1 MVLGWR
7 RAFCSSISRDRGD
20 HSSKEEQIN
29 SNSSPRIGS
38 KFGFFS
44 NPSTPRLQSQPG
56 LRCRTTA
63 TEEAT
68 VLASESPK
76 QLRCKTKENSK
87 LFHSNPSSPRSP
99 STLSLLKST
108 LRLSKSR
115 CGICLQTVKA
125 GQGMAIFTA
134 ECSHSFHF
142 PCIANHMKKQCS
154 LLCPVCSYHWK
165 EMPLLSIDNT
175 HKPVCDEKQIKVE
188 AKSVVKSTNERNQHY
203 LKVYNDDE
211 PLMSPTKGVRFN
223 PIPESDEENEQDNDN
238 GVEFQGFSV
247 NTSPTPI
254 SDLTRKCTNVEVT
267 LPREAVVVAVR
278 RSCQAQLILLKIRAP
293 PAQTKANQRAPIDVV
308 TVIDVSGN
316 INKDKLQI
324 MKRTMK
330 LILSHL
336 STSDRF
342 SIVAFSSS
350 SKRLLPLRRMT
361 TNGRRSA
368 RRIVDAMVAV
378 EGKSSAN
385 DAMKKAAKVLEDRR
399 DRNSVASIILLSD
412 FNSQTR
418 TKQLVSSTRHPNLD
432 IPVHSIQFGACP
444 NAPNDETFGQCIKS
458 LLSVVVQDLR
468 VELGFYSGSA
478 PAEIAAV
485 YSYTSSP
492 VALGTGSLRVG
503 DLYAEEER
511 DLLVELKVPSSAI
524 GAQHVLSFR
533 CCYTDAYSKE
543 LIHSEEQA
551 LPIPRAQATR
561 TAAPEIQRL
570 RNIFVTTR
578 AVAESRRLMERNNL
592 SGANHMLSSAR
603 ALLLQSSSSS
613 ANEFVIGLDA
623 EMAELQRR
631 RESLIQRRRGQLTER
646 FAFLDEKGEPLTP
659 TSAWRAAEKLAK
671 VAIMRKSLNRVGDL
685 HGFED
690 ARF

>member
-1 MVLGWR
+1 
-7 RAFCSSISRDRGD
+7 
-20 HSSKEEQIN
+20 
-29 SNSSPRIGS
+29 
-38 KFGFFS
+38 
-44 NPSTPRLQSQPG
+44 
-56 LRCRTTA
+56 
-63 TEEAT
+63 
-68 VLASESPK
+68 
-76 QLRCKTKENSK
+76 
-87 LFHSNPSSPRSP
+87 
-99 STLSLLKST
+99 
-108 LRLSKSR
+108 
-115 CGICLQTVKA
+115 
-125 GQGMAIFTA
+125 MAIFTA

-154 LLCPVCSYHWK
+154 LLCPVCSFHWK
-165 EMPLLSIDNT
+165 EMPLLSID
-175 HKPVCDEKQIKVE
+175 KPAFDEKQRKVE
-188 AKSVVKSTNERNQHY
+188 AKSDIKSINEQNRHY
-203 LKVYNDDE
+203 LKVYDDDE

-223 PIPESDEENEQDNDN
+223 PIPESDEENENED

-254 SDLTRKCTNVEVT
+254 SDLTRRCKNIEVT
-267 LPREAVVVAVR
+267 LPPEAVVVAVR
-278 RSCQAQLILLKIRAP
+278 RSCQAQLIVLKIRAP
-293 PAQTKANQRAPIDVV
+293 PAETKANQRAPIDVV

-316 INKDKLQI
+316 INKDKLQM

-330 LILSHL
+330 LIISHL
-336 STSDRF
+336 SSSDRF

-361 TNGRRSA
+361 ANGRRSA
-368 RRIVDAMVAV
+368 RRIIDAMVAV
-378 EGKSSAN
+378 DGKSSAN

-412 FNSQTR
+412 FNNQMR
-418 TKQLVSSTRHPNLD
+418 TKQFVSSTRHPDLD
-432 IPVHSIQFGACP
+432 IPLHSIQFGDAA
-444 NAPNDETFGQCIKS
+444 NNEAFGQCIKS
-458 LLSVVVQDLR
+458 LLTVVVQDLR
-468 VELGFYSGSA
+468 LELGFYSGSA

-485 YSYTSSP
+485 YSYSGSP
-492 VALGTGSLRVG
+492 VALGSGSLRVG

-511 DLLVELKVPSSAI
+511 ELLVEMKVPSSAI

-533 CCYTDAYSKE
+533 CCYTDACSKE
-543 LIHSEEQA
+543 RIHSEEQA
-551 LPIPRAQATR
+551 LAIPRAQAIR

-578 AVAESRRLMERNNL
+578 AVAESRRLMERNDL

-631 RESLIQRRRGQLTER
+631 RESLIQQSRGQLAQR

-659 TSAWRAAEKLAK
+659 TSAWRAAERLAK